1 MIDLRN
7 EFLQSIETS
16 LVNVVDIAIIKDVM
30 NIITIVTNDYEI
42 TNRCTDIV
50 TVDSKNI
57 KLVKRYMGCLLID
70 GKSEKTVYQ
79 YKRTISRLSEF
90 LNKDFTDM
98 STYDIRFF
106 LASEKERGISDRT
119 LENTRANLS
128 TFFQWLTIED
138 EIVKNPMAKI
148 KPIRYADEIR
158 MDFSD
163 VDIDRL
169 RFACKTNKER
179 ALIEFLLASGVRVT
193 ELSEMKISDID
204 FQTLDVHVIHGKGSK
219 ERMTY
224 ITPVAMDHLKRY
236 ILSRPEYENK
246 FLFYNGKHQQLEP
259 GGIRYILNRIA
270 SDAKINNVHPHRF
283 RRTFATRLAK
293 RGMNIQ
299 DIKKLLGHSDINT
312 TMQYVCIDN
321 SSVKASYKKFIA

>member
-1 MIDLRN
+1 MIDHRN

-16 LVNVVDIAIIKDVM
+16 LVNVVDNTIIKDVM
-30 NIITIVTNDYEI
+30 NMITIVANDYEI

-70 GKSEKTVYQ
+70 GKSEKTAYQ

-128 TFFQWLTIED
+128 AFFQWLTIED
-138 EIVKNPMAKI
+138 EIVKNPMSKI

-169 RFACKTNKER
+169 RFACKTKKER